1 MIVKRVLSWSAAVI
15 VPAAVGLIAGNAPRP
30 SGPSGIPDRLGSVDA
45 GPSAEYLTVCRRLEW
60 RLEIVADLLAGRVT
74 VAEAH
79 ARFLDANR
87 SDPRAI
93 RNLRNVY
100 SGQTDEERTARQLF
114 GYIRVSDHPRAEE
127 VSAAVRCEWLGSRPS
142 QVVGPANPDS
152 AATH

>member
-15 VPAAVGLIAGNAPRP
+15 VLAAAGLIAGNAPRP

-45 GPSAEYLTVCRRLEW
+45 GPSAEYLTVRRWFEW
-60 RLEIVADLLAGRVT
+60 RLEIVADLQAGRVT

-93 RNLRNVY
+93 RNLRNEY

-114 GYIRVSDHPRAEE
+114 RYIRVSHHPRAEE
-127 VSAAVRCEWLGSRPS
+127 VSATVRRECLGPS
-142 QVVGPANPDS
+142 PRQTDGPENTDS
-152 AATH
+152 ATTR